1 MTQPDDADLTAPRH
15 RHGRRRSTFWWVFAG
30 AALAV
35 VAVVGTS
42 IFVLWEFQRAAVENQ
57 AGKMAWII
65 GTTGIIRVAAVGLI
79 AVLVLRHLRARDQ
92 VVAARNAAA
101 VQLQAR
107 EELQRE
113 VARAD
118 AAIAELKR
126 AAVALGGS
134 EQRFRDIAEVAADVI
149 WETGVDHRFTLFAG
163 GSNDEI
169 HARIGIDPARA
180 IGKTRW
186 ELAGADPEHDD
197 HWRRHKADLDARR
210 PFRQFRY
217 SVTTGRGETVYYAV
231 NGKPVFDHEGNFA
244 GYRGVGTNETPIVE
258 IRSRAERAEALLRG
272 AVESISEGF
281 VIYDA
286 EDRLVMCN
294 EAFRKLYPANT
305 DMIVAGARFE
315 DILRSGLARG
325 QYADASGREEEWLA
339 ARLKQHANPGG
350 SFEARLSTG
359 RWLMISER
367 RMADGGIAGL
377 RIDITAMKAAQ
388 AAVRE
393 SEERLNRAQRLA
405 RIGSD
410 TRDLVTGKREWSDES
425 YRIFGLDRTTF
436 DPDVDDFLPYVH
448 PDDRATIFSSRA
460 LIDRGVCPEP
470 FEYRIQRP
478 DGTQRQVRREF
489 ELVRDETGKAVVLLG
504 TLQDVTDLRASQA
517 RQKELERQLQHS
529 QRLKALGTLAGG
541 IAHDLNNTLV
551 PILSLSKMVA
561 ARLPEGGEDREDLE
575 TITFASERARDLLQ
589 QILAFSRKQS
599 VMMAPTDPASVVR
612 RTVQMIRATA
622 PGTVKIVE
630 RIEEVPQIMADGGQ
644 LQQVI
649 VNLVTNGIQA
659 IDNGGG
665 QVTVGVATADPETAG
680 DIGPA
685 VVLTVSDTGHGMDA
699 ATLERIFEPF
709 YTTKRVGEGTGLGL
723 SVAHGIISEHGGRI
737 DVASAP
743 GKGAVFTVVMP
754 MMQPGQTRGPEVHA
768 RARGDAVAELA

>member
-1 MTQPDDADLTAPRH
+1 MTHPDDADLTAAPH
-15 RHGRRRSTFWWVFAG
+15 RRVPRRSTFWWVFGGAG
-30 AALAV
+30 LAV
-35 VAVVGTS
+35 VVVVGTS
-42 IFVLWEFQRAAVENQ
+42 VFVLWEFHRAAVENQ
-57 AGKMAWII
+57 ADKMAWII
-65 GTTGIIRVAAVGLI
+65 GTTGVIRIAAVGLI
-79 AVLVLRHLRARDQ
+79 AMLVLRHLRARDQ
-92 VVAARNAAA
+92 VLVARNAAA
-101 VQLQAR
+101 LELQAR
-107 EELQRE
+107 EKLQRE

-118 AAIAELKR
+118 AAIAELER

-149 WETGVDHRFTLFAG
+149 WESGVDHRFTLFAG

-169 HARIGIDPARA
+169 HARIGIDPARV
-180 IGKTRW
+180 IGTTRW

-197 HWRRHKADLDARR
+197 HWRRHKADLDAHR

-217 SVTTGRGETVYYAV
+217 SVTTEQGETAYYAV

-244 GYRGVGTNETPIVE
+244 GYRGVGTNETQIVQ
-258 IRSRAERAEALLRG
+258 IRSRAERAEALLRD

-294 EAFRKLYPANT
+294 EAFRKLYPANA
-305 DMIVAGARFE
+305 DMIVPGVRFE
-315 DILRSGLARG
+315 DILRSGVARG
-325 QYADASGREEEWLA
+325 QYADAYGHEEEWLA
-339 ARLKQHANPGG
+339 ARLKRHVDPGG
-350 SFEARLSTG
+350 PFEAQLSNG

-367 RMADGGIAGL
+367 KMADGGIAGL

-410 TRDLVTGKREWSDES
+410 TRDLVTGKRQWSDES

-436 DPDVDDFLPYVH
+436 DPDVDDFIPYVH
-448 PDDRATIFSSRA
+448 PDDRAAIFSSRA

-478 DGTQRQVRREF
+478 DGTQCQVRREF
-489 ELVRDETGKAVVLLG
+489 ELVRDETGRAVILLG

-599 VMMAPTDPASVVR
+599 AVMTPTDPASVVHK
-612 RTVQMIRATA
+612 TVQMMRATA
-622 PGTVKIVE
+622 PGTVQIIE
-630 RIEEVPQIMADGGQ
+630 RIEELPQIMADAGQ

-659 IDNGGG
+659 IGKGGG
-665 QVTVGVATADPETAG
+665 QVTVGVATAAPEIAG

-685 VVLTVSDTGHGMDA
+685 VALTVSDTGRGMDA

-723 SVAHGIISEHGGRI
+723 SVAHGIVSEHGGRI

-743 GKGAVFTVVMP
+743 GKGTVFTVVVP
-754 MMQPGQTRGPEVHA
+754 MMQPSQTWGPEVQA
-768 RARGDAVAELA
+768 RARGDAVAALA